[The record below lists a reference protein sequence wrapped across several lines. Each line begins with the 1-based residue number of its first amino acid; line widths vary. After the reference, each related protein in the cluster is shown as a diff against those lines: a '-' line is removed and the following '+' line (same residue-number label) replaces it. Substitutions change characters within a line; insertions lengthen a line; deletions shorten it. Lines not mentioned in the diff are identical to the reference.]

1 MLCESINV
9 GNNLSCNFASLAVS
23 VFEGTPYH
31 RHNKCKR
38 GSINVVDELRVEN
51 SLKSDISLRGP
62 GNCYCWRKN
71 PLTASMK
78 TSACTLLLTRY
89 SDSNS

>member
-51 SLKSDISLRGP
+51 SLKSDIERT
-62 GNCYCWRKN
+62 RK
-71 PLTASMK
+71 
-78 TSACTLLLTRY
+78 LLLLEEE
-89 SDSNS
+89 SVNC